1 MADELV
7 IQIYRETRRLPKSE
21 TFGLVSQMRRAS
33 FSVAAN
39 LVEGCARHGEKELFH
54 FLNMAFGSIREL
66 GYAIDLCHRLGYFPD
81 DVFAHLSRLQS
92 QAAASLTGLLRS
104 FQAPSKI
111 ISRPRTQDPGP
122 KTQDP
127 RPRTLDKALSINVLP
142 ARSVSVVREML
153 HG

>member
-1 MADELV
+1 MRDHRKLRAFNLADELV

-39 LVEGCARHGEKELFH
+39 LVEGCARAGEKELVH

-81 DVFAHLSRLQS
+81 DVSTRLSLLQS
-92 QAAASLTGLLRS
+92 RAAAALTGLLRS
-104 FQAPSKI
+104 FQTPSMTT
-111 ISRPRTQDPGP
+111 SRPRTQDPIDISLTGEL
-122 KTQDP
+122 T
-127 RPRTLDKALSINVLP
+127 
-142 ARSVSVVREML
+142 
-153 HG
+153 